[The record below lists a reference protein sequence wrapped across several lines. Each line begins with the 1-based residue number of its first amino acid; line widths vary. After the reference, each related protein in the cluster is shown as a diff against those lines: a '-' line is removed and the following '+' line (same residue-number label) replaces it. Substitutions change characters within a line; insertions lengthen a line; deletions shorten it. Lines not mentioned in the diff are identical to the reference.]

1 MPIEAVKIP
10 QNVYVEDRIVGPVTL
25 RQLIIL
31 IFSGGISYAIMM
43 AARNQMGETSIPVT
57 ILCWTPFMVGLVFSF
72 VKIQGIGLMRFIF
85 LMLERLEKPALRT
98 WSPRRGISINFRYF
112 SAAEEKKK
120 NQVVLQPHR
129 EKLEELSAILD
140 LGPLSAA
147 QSPEE
152 APTIVPPPETVVP
165 RPVDQSRVRAE
176 TKESTPLFDDISM
189 PDDPALTDE
198 PAQSPGQT
206 LQDILPPSGAH
217 A

>member
-85 LMLERLEKPALRT
+85 LMLERLNKPAVRT

-112 SAAEEKKK
+112 PAAEEKKK

-147 QSPEE
+147 QSSEE
-152 APTIVPPPETVVP
+152 TPTPVPPPAAVTS

-176 TKESTPLFDDISM
+176 THENAQPFDDISV
-189 PDDPALTDE
+189 PEDPAFAGE
-198 PAQSPGQT
+198 PAQTSGAT
-206 LQDILPPSGAH
+206 MQDILPPSSAH